1 MSWWIHDVDRNH
13 KVLFEG
19 FKRPI
24 WELFHKYIMFASFV
38 VIKVNTRNLVIYF
51 PQSDLIWNYL
61 ETILIFFQALEG
73 VTPSYE
79 YFQNYW
85 LQILIFSSTR
95 GCSLEGGRGGGSWLQ
110 MKQLQVKSYLIN
122 IIEYR

>member
-24 WELFHKYIMFASFV
+24 WELFHKYMMSASFV

-61 ETILIFFQALEG
+61 EG
-73 VTPSYE
+73 
-79 YFQNYW
+79 
-85 LQILIFSSTR
+85 
-95 GCSLEGGRGGGSWLQ
+95 EGGELTRTCHMYDL
-110 MKQLQVKSYLIN
+110 MYNRCLD
-122 IIEYR
+122 EYYATVYVVCMYNRCLDDILCYCVCCMYM

>member
-61 ETILIFFQALEG
+61 ETILIFF
-73 VTPSYE
+73 
-79 YFQNYW
+79 
-85 LQILIFSSTR
+85 SSTR
-95 GCSLEGGRGGGSWLQ
+95 GCYPSYESLEGGERGRGGEGEGAGFKWNNY
-110 MKQLQVKSYLIN
+110 K
-122 IIEYR
+122 

>member
-1 MSWWIHDVDRNH
+1 MSWWIHDVDQNH

-61 ETILIFFQALEG
+61 EG
-73 VTPSYE
+73 
-79 YFQNYW
+79 
-85 LQILIFSSTR
+85 
-95 GCSLEGGRGGGSWLQ
+95 EGGELTRTCHMYDL
-110 MKQLQVKSYLIN
+110 MYNRCLDEYYATVYVVCMYNRCLDDILFYCTLYVC
-122 IIEYR
+122 IIDV